1 MAVLLSRSVAAL
13 ADELREVVRMEAQV
27 SDRVAMLSLTDVWE
41 HRMGKAR
48 RTASTVQQA
57 AARGGASF
65 VYGESTNMELEIETA
80 RVIMRQY
87 HDALEDLMLGHQS
100 GGGGEGRGMFSSSS
114 EAMGRGGGGG
124 GGRRRPQSASATGR
138 RTQRSRSPP
147 GTSTGAHNAPR
158 FAQAARGGHGMSS
171 DVSLKRRPVSAGVAR
186 GRGSRGVG
194 AGIGVGG
201 VRGGGARGSSGGSG
215 GAGVRTAA
223 GGVRRPR
230 PGGAVLAE
238 SAVGH
243 PRNIIAQYNS
253 RSRDQE
259 ARTQA
264 MHDRLKERIAAGRGS
279 GRTHMHDGDSGI
291 GGGDDG
297 GSGGGGFGG
306 GFGGGGMLSPVR
318 SVQRER
324 KSDGGGGMVGDMG
337 GSYAS
342 NNTSRQR
349 PMSPDAQRTITR
361 AQLSWAKREEAA
373 LLAHKAALAQQ
384 MEEVRQQEAELE
396 SARAAIHQTREVVEQ
411 REDEAR
417 ALEQKECEK
426 HQSKYR
432 AYSAMRKARAAE
444 RSKAK
449 TRDETETAEKDRA
462 SLIVKVKNEV
472 DNRYQM
478 YIAEDTARRS
488 ELDAEAGK
496 VYSAR
501 EDALC
506 AREKQVEDD
515 FALLQRQFELISEQ
529 RMEIKAAAASSARE
543 AKLAQWALEKRE
555 AEYEERVA
563 DEEEARLIK
572 QKHEKT
578 AMDKVRGQLAYDL
591 KQLSGWQ
598 KKRAVVEEQKKR
610 AFDITLRNE
619 TKVHEVKMEKEQA
632 KADARRKE
640 LNVIAV
646 AAAEAQDT
654 ATSKIV
660 ARREILRA
668 KEGQFK
674 ADEAAFLGERTAYD
688 LEIQEVRALATRMAL
703 KETELLAQSASIE
716 ALAARVH
723 TQEANFEDMLQAALV
738 KKMEEAAATKVEMEA
753 NAARHAQTA
762 KVEKFMRNKDKAAE
776 AEAMAAAASSAA
788 EAAASDIESA
798 KSARAAVSIQSRF
811 RGNIARRAK
820 SRGGR
825 KGGKSSRVKAGTAP
839 VLTPRTLERQR
850 IEREAAL
857 DAELDAIEQDGQ
869 RKGQDDWRK
878 TAEIEGEVKKDIL
891 ARATDSGAR
900 RDELER
906 AKTAAAAEK
915 AEEVEKE
922 REEEKE
928 KDEAIAK
935 KLSAERRA
943 NEIKAHNE
951 SVAMALQAR
960 DEAERMAAEAR
971 ERRENEER
979 TAAVARE
986 ARKGELEKEQTT
998 ADELTRRASMQ
1009 AVEEA
1014 ERFAAEARG
1023 RLADEER
1030 AAAAARTSRE
1040 QEEQRQREAT
1050 AQRHKDEHERETQMT
1065 IEARA
1070 RREKEEA
1077 DAAAAKTQREEEE
1090 IKAGAARLRHKM
1102 EEEERQRLR
1111 VLEEEQLAK
1120 QAQWMRA
1127 MARKKERESEID
1139 TLKTPTHQQLLDEQG
1154 TSGGS
1159 TPGSPS
1165 LYERRKSR
1173 WLAKAEGKAG
1183 SPKPSTEAPEE
1194 KAKKRIAAVAIPDA
1208 SSKPSQPHPTGHTPT
1223 ARSTRR
1229 ANGLSSERAIH
1240 ITSSANAWEQV
1251 LDDAS
1256 GVYYYHNRE
1265 TGNASWDE
1273 PQGWQPTN
1281 GSARPEPV
1289 DVTSS
1294 ADTGGEGKAGGG
1306 EEVNTGGSWEE
1317 VRDPHSGSE
1326 NSIYYYNSLTGESVW
1341 KLPAHAPVSPS
1352 KNRSDHHQY
1361 VPSTPSNY
1369 LISTKHGVKRGGHFE
1384 SEGEASGVGGGDSG
1398 DGKVGG
1404 GGGSLLPT
1412 PKGARLPS
1420 TPHGNTPHAYL
1431 WKVMREHS
1439 KKTPTH
1445 NIKEERAGSGGME
1458 VPEGWSE
1465 MVCNESG
1472 ETFYWND
1479 TTGASQWEHP
1489 SEPQPSYNIDVDMS

>member
-1 MAVLLSRSVAAL
+1 
-13 ADELREVVRMEAQV
+13 
-27 SDRVAMLSLTDVWE
+27 
-41 HRMGKAR
+41 
-48 RTASTVQQA
+48 
-57 AARGGASF
+57 
-65 VYGESTNMELEIETA
+65 
-80 RVIMRQY
+80 
-87 HDALEDLMLGHQS
+87 
-100 GGGGEGRGMFSSSS
+100 
-114 EAMGRGGGGG
+114 
-124 GGRRRPQSASATGR
+124 
-138 RTQRSRSPP
+138 
-147 GTSTGAHNAPR
+147 
-158 FAQAARGGHGMSS
+158 
-171 DVSLKRRPVSAGVAR
+171 
-186 GRGSRGVG
+186 
-194 AGIGVGG
+194 
-201 VRGGGARGSSGGSG
+201 
-215 GAGVRTAA
+215 
-223 GGVRRPR
+223 
-230 PGGAVLAE
+230 
-238 SAVGH
+238 
-243 PRNIIAQYNS
+243 
-253 RSRDQE
+253 
-259 ARTQA
+259 

-279 GRTHMHDGDSGI
+279 GCTNTHDGDSGI

-297 GSGGGGFGG
+297 GFGGG

-342 NNTSRQR
+342 NDTLRQR

-432 AYSAMRKARAAE
+432 AYSALRKARAAE

-449 TRDETETAEKDRA
+449 TRDEMETAVKDRA

-472 DNRYQM
+472 DTRYQM

-488 ELDAEAGK
+488 ELDVEAGK

-501 EDALC
+501 EAALC
-506 AREKQVEDD
+506 AREKQAEDD

-529 RMEIKAAAASSARE
+529 RMEIKAAEASSARE

-555 AEYEERVA
+555 AEYEDRVA

-619 TKVHEVKMEKEQA
+619 AKVHEVKMEKEQA
-632 KADARRKE
+632 KADVRRKE
-640 LNVIAV
+640 LNVLAV

-654 ATSKIV
+654 AMSKIV

-668 KEGQFK
+668 KENQFK

-703 KETELLAQSASIE
+703 KEAELLAQSASIE
-716 ALAARVH
+716 ALAARVQ

-798 KSARAAVSIQSRF
+798 ETARAAVAIQSRF
-811 RGNIARRAK
+811 RGNISRRAK
-820 SRGGR
+820 TRGGG
-825 KGGKSSRVKAGTAP
+825 KGGKASRVKAGTAP

-857 DAELDAIEQDGQ
+857 DAELDAIEQDGE
-869 RKGQDDWRK
+869 RKGRDDWRK

-891 ARATDSGAR
+891 GRATDSGDR

-906 AKTAAAAEK
+906 AKTAAAAEE
-915 AEEVEKE
+915 AEKK
-922 REEEKE
+922 RDEEKE
-928 KDEAIAK
+928 KDQAIAK
-935 KLSAERRA
+935 KRSAERRA

-979 TAAVARE
+979 AAAVARE
-986 ARKGELEKEQTT
+986 ARKVELEKEQTT

-1030 AAAAARTSRE
+1030 AAAAARDQKE

-1050 AQRHKDEHERETQMT
+1050 AQRHKDEHEREMQMT
-1065 IEARA
+1065 IQARA
-1070 RREKEEA
+1070 QREKEEG

-1102 EEEERQRLR
+1102 EEEERQHLR
-1111 VLEEEQLAK
+1111 ELEEEQLAK

-1154 TSGGS
+1154 TSGGN

-1165 LYERRKSR
+1165 LYERRQSR
-1173 WLAKAEGKAG
+1173 WLAKTEGKTG
-1183 SPKPSTEAPEE
+1183 SPKPSTKAPED
-1194 KAKKRIAAVAIPDA
+1194 KANKRIAAVAIPDA

-1240 ITSSANAWEQV
+1240 IASSANAWEQV

-1273 PQGWQPTN
+1273 PQGWQQTN

-1294 ADTGGEGKAGGG
+1294 ADLGGEGKAGGG
-1306 EEVNTGGSWEE
+1306 GSEEVNTGGSWEE

-1326 NSIYYYNSLTGESVW
+1326 NSIYYYNSVTGESAW
-1341 KLPAHAPVSPS
+1341 ELPAHAPVSPS

-1384 SEGEASGVGGGDSG
+1384 SEGGASRVGGGDSG